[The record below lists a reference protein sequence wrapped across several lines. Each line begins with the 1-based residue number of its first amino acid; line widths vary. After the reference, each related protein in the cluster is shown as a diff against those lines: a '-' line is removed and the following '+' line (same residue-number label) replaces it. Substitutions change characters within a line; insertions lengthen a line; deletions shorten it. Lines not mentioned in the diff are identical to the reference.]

1 VEPPGRVVSHLQVA
15 AMWEVAR
22 LGRTSPEVGK
32 AHGFIKEIVILV
44 NRMEYIYFTEPTTFC
59 IIKNYQSNEVTK
71 SILKELDALKPHL
84 KGPAD
89 TAAAR
94 DLSGE
99 IKKVNSGLFLENFL
113 GENAG
118 KSGILNYGRKLFNEC
133 IWELKKSGWFYK
145 YIERSNHNS
154 TLVSYY
160 KSGDFYES
168 HEDSSIVTAIY
179 YIWKD
184 PKSFEGGDLYFGD
197 FKVPI
202 ENNCLLIF
210 PSCVEHRV
218 TPVIGEGR
226 WAITQFMN
234 SNPVNPNQDIVLFD
248 NFLHVADFAEVTRK
262 VDCGSWKYSNT
273 SNFNSAKKF
282 FMMELDEDKFFSEYI
297 KGAIEARSG
306 KKFKLLRV
314 YANGQVYGQD
324 GDFHQD
330 DPGPNTWTFLIYM
343 NIVPANELENW
354 GGETQFKMNDGLKIQ
369 LPLPNTGVLF
379 RSNIFHRGMA
389 PTSPSSGLRVTVAW
403 KLEEWIS

>member
-1 VEPPGRVVSHLQVA
+1 VVVHLDR
-15 AMWEVAR
+15 W
-22 LGRTSPEVGK
+22 SPEVGK

-145 YIERSNHNS
+145 YVERSNHNS

-184 PKSFEGGDLYFGD
+184 TKSFEGGDLYFGD

-282 FMMELDEDKFFSEYI
+282 FMMELDEDKFFIEYI

-306 KKFKLLRV
+306 KKFKQCH
-314 YANGQVYGQD
+314 G
-324 GDFHQD
+324 
-330 DPGPNTWTFLIYM
+330 
-343 NIVPANELENW
+343 
-354 GGETQFKMNDGLKIQ
+354 K
-369 LPLPNTGVLF
+369 
-379 RSNIFHRGMA
+379 
-389 PTSPSSGLRVTVAW
+389 
-403 KLEEWIS
+403 